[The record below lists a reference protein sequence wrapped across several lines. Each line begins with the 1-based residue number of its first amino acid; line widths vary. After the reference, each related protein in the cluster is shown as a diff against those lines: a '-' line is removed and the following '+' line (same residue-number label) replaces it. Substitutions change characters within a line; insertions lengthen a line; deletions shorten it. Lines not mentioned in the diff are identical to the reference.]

1 MSLGGPAQTIT
12 QSQPEYALPYVSDLY
27 RMAQQNA
34 YTPYTPFAYNRVAE
48 TSPLFQQGA
57 NLISQQAAA
66 PGILGTMNVGGQQ
79 MGTLQAYMNPY
90 QQAVTDV
97 AKQAA
102 LREYGSGLSALKSQ
116 AASRGAFGGSR
127 QAIMESELTR
137 NLGQQLG
144 NIQMQGSAAA
154 FDKAGQL
161 YGADIARQQQAAQ
174 MAMSTGLA
182 EQAQR
187 QAQLDAL
194 YGEYERQ
201 RLYPQQQA
209 EAYKS
214 IIFGQQLPTSRN
226 VYEAPANPLS
236 QIVGIG
242 SLLYGGMK

>member
-57 NLISQQAAA
+57 NLVSQQAAA

-102 LREYGSGLSALKSQ
+102 VREYGTGLQNLKAQ
-116 AASRGAFGGSR
+116 AAQRGAFGGSR
-127 QAIMESELTR
+127 QAILESELTK
-137 NLGQQLG
+137 NLGSQLG
-144 NIQMQGSAAA
+144 NIQMQGSAQA

-161 YGADIARQQQAAQ
+161 YGADVARQQQAAQ

-214 IIFGQQLPTSRN
+214 IIFGQQMPTSRS
-226 VYEAPANPLS
+226 VYEAPKDPFTN
-236 QIVGIG
+236 IVGIG
-242 SLLYGGMK
+242 SLLYGGMR

>member
-57 NLISQQAAA
+57 NLVSQQAAA

-102 LREYGSGLSALKSQ
+102 VREYGSGLQSLKGQ
-116 AASRGAFGGSR
+116 AAQRGAFGGSR
-127 QAIMESELTR
+127 QAILESELMR
-137 NLGQQLG
+137 NLGSQLG
-144 NIQMQGSAAA
+144 NIQMQGSAQA

-174 MAMSTGLA
+174 QAMSTGLA

-214 IIFGQQLPTSRN
+214 IIFGQQMPISRN

-242 SLLYGGMK
+242 SLLYGGMR

>member
-1 MSLGGPAQTIT
+1 
-12 QSQPEYALPYVSDLY
+12 
-27 RMAQQNA
+27 
-34 YTPYTPFAYNRVAE
+34 
-48 TSPLFQQGA
+48 
-57 NLISQQAAA
+57 
-66 PGILGTMNVGGQQ
+66 

-102 LREYGSGLSALKSQ
+102 VREYGAGLQSLKSQ
-116 AASRGAFGGSR
+116 AAQRGAFGGSR
-127 QAIMESELTR
+127 QAILESELAR
-137 NLGQQLG
+137 NLGSQLG
-144 NIQMQGSAAA
+144 NIQMQGSAQA

-161 YGADIARQQQAAQ
+161 YGADVARQQQAAQ

-214 IIFGQQLPTSRN
+214 IIFGQQMPTSRN

-242 SLLYGGMK
+242 SLLYGGMR